1 MGKPGFT
8 AIAIFGAALAAD
20 RYWNYSYYTDSVL
33 TVLREIKRS
42 FGW

>member
-1 MGKPGFT
+1 VPHGQT
-8 AIAIFGAALAAD
+8 WLHLFGAALAAD
-20 RYWNYSYYTDSVL
+20 RYWNYSYYTDSAL